1 MRCLYLRAPIP
12 ERPNEDWGIITGRH
26 HCAMK
31 VAACPAFAAALRLAA
46 CEFRLEELKIDKDDS
61 DWLALE

>member
-1 MRCLYLRAPIP
+1 
-12 ERPNEDWGIITGRH
+12 
-26 HCAMK
+26 MK